1 MTGIVASGPSGE
13 NLNRKTSIVFE
24 IMTSMK
30 HVNGKNKG
38 DITLYALSTCAWCK
52 KTKNLLKELGVDY
65 KFIYVDL
72 LEDEERE
79 EVMSEMKC
87 SNQQYNFPI
96 TVINNK
102 CIVGYDEQKI
112 REAIARA

>member
-1 MTGIVASGPSGE
+1 MAGIAASLPSGE
-13 NLNRKTSIVFE
+13 NLNRVTSIVFE
-24 IMTSMK
+24 IMASMK
-30 HVNGKNKG
+30 HVDGKNKG

-65 KFIYVDL
+65 KFIYLDL

-79 EVMSEMKC
+79 EVMSKIKC
-87 SNQQYNFPI
+87 SQSNFPI

-102 CIVGYDEQKI
+102 CIVGYEEQKI
-112 REAIARA
+112 REAIAHA